1 MRPSEGSPEGGSKE
15 EDPRMWLGGGARL
28 LGLGLLLAHRGPGWA
43 QRCSGK
49 RGPWAKTLPAP
60 SCRAAPAAAT
70 VSSMAGPKLL
80 GQKEAQALDQELFES
95 YKFSVDQL
103 MELAGLS
110 CATAIAMAYPV
121 GSFAS
126 SPPAV
131 LVVCGP
137 GNNGGDGLVC
147 ARHLKMFGYE
157 PTVHYP
163 KRPSKA
169 LFEGL
174 VTQCQK
180 MDIPFLPEFP
190 PEAGLIDE
198 LYGLVVDAIFGFSFQ
213 GAVREPFAGI
223 LGVLEKVTLPIA
235 SIDIPSGWDVEK
247 GHPEGIQPD
256 LLISLTA
263 PKMAAKHFGGRYH
276 FLGGRF
282 VPKALEEKYGL
293 RLPPYPETDC
303 VLRLS

>member
-1 MRPSEGSPEGGSKE
+1 SR
-15 EDPRMWLGGGARL
+15 GARL
-28 LGLGLLLAHRGPGWA
+28 LGLGLLLAHRGPGRA
-43 QRCSGK
+43 QRLGCTGRS
-49 RGPWAKTLPAP
+49 PAWAKPLPAP
-60 SCRAAPAAAT
+60 SCRTLPSSAAAAA
-70 VSSMAGPKLL
+70 SMAEPKLL
-80 GQKEAQALDQELFES
+80 GQKEAQALDQELFEA
-95 YKFSVDQL
+95 YKFSLDQL

-110 CATAIAMAYPV
+110 CATAIAKAYPV

-126 SPPAV
+126 NPPAV

-163 KRPSKA
+163 KRPSKP

-190 PEAGLIDE
+190 SEAGLIDE

-223 LGVLEKVTLPIA
+223 LSVLEKVTLPIA
-235 SIDIPSGWDVEK
+235 SIDIPSEGAP
-247 GHPEGIQPD
+247 GGIQPD

-263 PKMAAKHFGGRYH
+263 PKLAAKHFGGRYH

-282 VPKALEEKYGL
+282 VPKALEQKYGL
-293 RLPPYPETDC
+293 HLPPYPETDC